1 VIAGGSKRLREGAV
15 VAVTLI
21 LALLALRMSAKYPG
35 ELSTLDRG
43 ILHVVGPAQAAMS
56 TVARA
61 IGGVAGRYV
70 ELTHVRA
77 ENEKL
82 RSENGRLRAELMETK
97 RVAAESGRY
106 QRLLGLRDTTP
117 AETVSARVISIDASP
132 YFRVARVEIDRGE
145 GVVRRGMPVL
155 TPEGVVGRINRVAG
169 QTSDILLAVDPRSSI
184 DVFIP
189 RTGGRGI
196 LRGKAGEN
204 GYRSTIEYLVRGEQ
218 AREGDLVVTSGLGGS
233 FPRDMAVGRISRVIP
248 NPSGLYQEVEVTP
261 DVDFAR
267 LSEVLVVVAPAPT
280 PDPEAALPAA
290 RRTPAPPAR
299 GLSVYR

>member
-1 VIAGGSKRLREGAV
+1 VILPNGKRLREGAV
-15 VAVTLI
+15 VGVTL
-21 LALLALRMSAKYPG
+21 LLSLIALRMSAKDPG

-43 ILHVVGPAQAAMS
+43 ILGVVAPAQAAMS

-61 IGGVAGRYV
+61 IANVAGRYA

-77 ENEKL
+77 ENDRL
-82 RSENGRLRAELMETK
+82 RSENSRLRAELMETK

-117 AETVSARVISIDASP
+117 AETLAARVISIDASP

-145 GVVRRGMPVL
+145 GLVKRGMPVL

-169 QTSDILLAVDPRSSI
+169 GSSDILLAVDPRSSI

-189 RTGGRGI
+189 RTGGRGV

-204 GYRSTIEYLVRGEQ
+204 GYHSTIEYLVRGEQ
-218 AREGDLVVTSGLGGS
+218 AREGDLVVTSGLGGT
-233 FPRDMAVGRISRVIP
+233 FPRDLAVGKVSRVTP
-248 NPSGLYQEVEVTP
+248 NPSGLYQEVEVAP

-267 LSEVLVVVAPAPT
+267 LSEVLVVVAPPPT
-280 PDPEAALPAA
+280 PDPDAGSPA
-290 RRTPAPPAR
+290 RRPPPLP
-299 GLSVYR
+299 GHGPSIYR

>member
-1 VIAGGSKRLREGAV
+1 MITGGKRLREGAV
-15 VAVTLI
+15 VAVMLV
-21 LALLALRMSAKYPG
+21 LALVALRMSAKNPG

-43 ILHVVGPAQAAMS
+43 ILGVVAPAQAAMS

-61 IGGVAGRYV
+61 VGGVAGRYV
-70 ELTHVRA
+70 ELTHVRG
-77 ENEKL
+77 ENERL

-117 AETVSARVISIDASP
+117 AETLSARVIAIDASP
-132 YFRVARVEIDRGE
+132 YFRVARVELDRGE
-145 GVVRRGMPVL
+145 GMVRRGMPVL
-155 TPEGVVGRINRVAG
+155 TPEGVVGRINRVSD
-169 QTSDILLAVDPRSSI
+169 QTADILLAVDSRSSI

-189 RTGGRGI
+189 RTGGRGV

-204 GYRSTIEYLVRGEQ
+204 GYRCTIEYLVRGEQ
-218 AREGDLVVTSGLGGS
+218 AREGDLVVTSGLGGT
-233 FPRDMAVGRISRVIP
+233 FPRDLSVGKVTRVVP

-267 LSEVLVVVAPAPT
+267 LSEVLVVVAPPPSAD
-280 PDPEAALPAA
+280 PDAALPAA
-290 RRTPAPPAR
+290 RRPPPLPGR
-299 GLSVYR
+299 GPSVYR

>member
-1 VIAGGSKRLREGAV
+1 MVAGGKRLREGAV
-15 VAVTLI
+15 VAVMLI
-21 LALLALRMSAKYPG
+21 LALVALRISARNPG

-43 ILHVVGPAQAAMS
+43 ILGVVAPAQAALS

-61 IGGVAGRYV
+61 IAGVAGRYA
-70 ELTHVRA
+70 ELTHVRSQ
-77 ENEKL
+77 NERL
-82 RSENGRLRAELMETK
+82 RSENVRLRAELMETK

-106 QRLLGLRDTTP
+106 QRLLGLKDTTP
-117 AETVSARVISIDASP
+117 AETLAARVISIDASP

-145 GVVRRGMPVL
+145 NLVRRGMPVL

-169 QTSDILLAVDPRSSI
+169 QTSDILLAVDSRSSI
-184 DVFIP
+184 DVSIP
-189 RTGGRGI
+189 RTGGRGV

-204 GYRSTIEYLVRGEQ
+204 GYRCAIEYLMRGEQ

-233 FPRDMAVGRISRVIP
+233 FPRDLAVGKVTRVVP

-267 LSEVLVVVAPAPT
+267 LSEVLVVVAPPPT
-280 PDPEAALPAA
+280 PDPDASTPPSRRGLPL
-290 RRTPAPPAR
+290 PAR
-299 GLSVYR
+299 GPTVYR

>member
-1 VIAGGSKRLREGAV
+1 
-15 VAVTLI
+15 
-21 LALLALRMSAKYPG
+21 
-35 ELSTLDRG
+35 
-43 ILHVVGPAQAAMS
+43 
-56 TVARA
+56 
-61 IGGVAGRYV
+61 
-70 ELTHVRA
+70 VRA

-82 RSENGRLRAELMETK
+82 RSENRRLRAELMETK

-106 QRLLGLRDTTP
+106 QRLLGLRDMTP

-280 PDPEAALPAA
+280 PDSEAALPAA